1 MTGQI
6 VLYTDGSAKG
16 NPGPSG
22 WCWWHAPDC
31 WGAGGF
37 DLATN
42 NIAELTAVEQAL
54 VSLAHRPDLDLL
66 VVTDSTYVMKS
77 LTEYIHSWK
86 RNGWMTSARKP
97 VANVEIIRS
106 IDKLII
112 DRGGIKWQWQKGHV
126 GAHGNT
132 QADAGASAAAES
144 FRGRTPCPAGPGWTL
159 AGSTVAD
166 KPASSPRP
174 SEPAA
179 TLF

>member
-1 MTGQI
+1 MNGQI

-22 WCWWHAPDC
+22 WCWWHSPDC
-31 WGAGGF
+31 WDAGGF
-37 DLATN
+37 ELATN

-54 VSLAHRPDLDLL
+54 VSLADLPHLDLL

-77 LTEYIHSWK
+77 LTEYIRSWK

-97 VANVEIIRS
+97 VANVEIIRR

-144 FRGRTPCPAGPGWTL
+144 FRSRTPCPTGPGWPG
-159 AGSTVAD
+159 AGSTGG
-166 KPASSPRP
+166 SPRL